1 MAGRRKLIPK
11 VTPKHD
17 WRCRLK
23 RASWSTSALGG
34 IIFAAAEFLQMGFFS
49 LPKHL
54 LEKIPYGSSLALTA
68 WAIVQVARL
77 FNWKRKDHGSDEKA
91 VCKQG

>member
-1 MAGRRKLIPK
+1 MAGRGKLK
-11 VTPKHD
+11 QD

-23 RASWSTSALGG
+23 KATWSTSALGG
-34 IIFAAAEFLQMGFFS
+34 LVFAAAEFLQMGFFT

-68 WAIVQVARL
+68 WAIVQLAKL
-77 FNWKRKDHGSDEKA
+77 FNWKKTDHGNHKKP
-91 VCKQG
+91 VCEQG

>member
-1 MAGRRKLIPK
+1 MAGRGKLK
-11 VTPKHD
+11 TD

-23 RASWSTSALGG
+23 KASWSTTALGG
-34 IIFAAAEFLQMGFFS
+34 LLFAGAELLQQGFLV

-54 LEKIPYGSSLALTA
+54 LEKIPYGSTIALSI
-68 WAIVQVARL
+68 WAFVQLARL
-77 FNWKRKDHGSDEKA
+77 FNWKRKDHGCDEKP